1 MYSTKDVQYVLR
13 GEKVFMWWLVYFLFV
28 LPFRTSFLLFLKW
41 IFTQDVVDINKAGHM
56 WLKEKLV
63 KMIQINK
70 VFIQVN
76 FVNII
81 YIIYKLENQ
90 LLSWD

>member
-1 MYSTKDVQYVLR
+1 
-13 GEKVFMWWLVYFLFV
+13 
-28 LPFRTSFLLFLKW
+28 
-41 IFTQDVVDINKAGHM
+41 
-56 WLKEKLV
+56 
-63 KMIQINK
+63 MIQINK

-90 LLSWD
+90 SLSWG

>member
-1 MYSTKDVQYVLR
+1 
-13 GEKVFMWWLVYFLFV
+13 
-28 LPFRTSFLLFLKW
+28 
-41 IFTQDVVDINKAGHM
+41 M

>member
-1 MYSTKDVQYVLR
+1 
-13 GEKVFMWWLVYFLFV
+13 
-28 LPFRTSFLLFLKW
+28 
-41 IFTQDVVDINKAGHM
+41 
-56 WLKEKLV
+56 
-63 KMIQINK
+63 MIQINK